1 MTRIKQLSGGS
12 IVVVLLVAVA
22 AWMLFVGQAKQRE
35 LAAGSAAALRR
46 PTGYPQLVSAEPMPE
61 ALATPEGEMCEWVP
75 ASLVAGS
82 PQERIAALRAP
93 SANADGAGSKDADR
107 SPVRIIRDTYPTYS
121 AIGVDTN
128 SNEVFLEDENL
139 FGIKVFNRTD
149 NTPPSVGFTEPKR
162 VLGGLLT
169 KLEFN
174 CALYI
179 DPKNGDI
186 YSVNNDTV
194 DTMTVFPRDAKGNV
208 KPMRAL
214 HTPHRTYGVA
224 VDEEAQELY
233 LTVEH
238 PPQVVV
244 YHKNANGEDKPI
256 RSLKG
261 DNTRLE
267 DAHGIA
273 IDPKNGWMFVSN
285 HGSASTPRK
294 KGGWFD
300 PPSITVYPLQAS
312 GDTAPVR
319 VIAGP
324 KTQLNWPAHVYA
336 DVDHGDLYVA
346 NDAGDSIVVFRET
359 DNGDVAPTRI
369 LKGSKTGLKNPTSLF
384 VDRKNNEL
392 FVSNMGNHS
401 ATVYPRTAE
410 GDVAPLRTIRSAPPG
425 KLADMIGNPGAAAYD
440 SKREEILV
448 PN

>member
-1 MTRIKQLSGGS
+1 MIRIKRLSRQH
-12 IVVVLLVAVA
+12 I
-22 AWMLFVGQAKQRE
+22 
-35 LAAGSAAALRR
+35 AAALMAALAAWGIIGQVNRLELIAQ
-46 PTGYPQLVSAEPMPE
+46 PEPSHLKATGYPQLIAVQPLPSLPE
-61 ALATPEGEMCEWVP
+61 TNGAMCPVLS
-75 ASLVAGS
+75 ASL
-82 PQERIAALRAP
+82 QEP
-93 SANADGAGSKDADR
+93 SAPLRTISTNSDGARTKDAGR
-107 SPVRIIRDTYPTYS
+107 SPVRVIRDTYPTYS
-121 AIGVDTN
+121 AVGVDAN
-128 SNEVFLEDENL
+128 SNEVFLQDENL

-149 NTPPSVGFTEPKR
+149 NTPPGALFTEPKR

-179 DPKNGDI
+179 DPKSGDI

-214 HTPHRTYGVA
+214 HTPHRAYGVA

-238 PPQVVV
+238 PPEIDV
-244 YHKNANGEDKPI
+244 YRKTANGEDKPL
-256 RSLKG
+256 RTLKG
-261 DNTRLE
+261 ENTHLA

-273 IDPKNGWMFVSN
+273 IDTKNGWMFVSN
-285 HGSASTPRK
+285 HGSASTSGT

-300 PPSITVYPLQAS
+300 PPSITVYPLKAT

-319 VIAGP
+319 TIAGP
-324 KTQLNWPAHVYA
+324 KTQLNWPAHVY
-336 DVDHGDLYVA
+336 VDGEHGELYVA
-346 NDAGDSIVVFRET
+346 NDGGDSILVFRET
-359 DNGDVAPTRI
+359 DNGDAVPTRTV
-369 LKGSKTGLKNPTSLF
+369 KGNQTGLRSPTSLF
-384 VDRKNNEL
+384 VDTRNNEL

-401 ATVYPRTAE
+401 ATVYPRTAS
-410 GDVAPLRTIRSAPPG
+410 GDVAPIRTIRSAPQG
-425 KLADMIGNPGAAAYD
+425 KQAEMIGNPGAAAYD